1 MANQIFKVKQ
11 QQFLNLATAE
21 EAEERFWEAV
31 QPQPLGE
38 ELVLLEKAHGRI
50 LACEVLARHN
60 VPYFDRSNFDGFAL
74 RAEDTF
80 GAQETAPVLL
90 KLNPEILASGV
101 VPQEDV
107 AQGTATTIS
116 TGGVLP
122 RGADGVVMIENTF
135 PLKKTA
141 SGENRIKVLKPIVPN
156 SGVSLAG
163 SDIGAGEVVLR
174 IGELLGY
181 RETGTLAAL
190 GEAKVKV
197 WKRPQVA
204 VISTGDELIAPGEK
218 MEMGKVYDSNSTVI
232 AHAVEE
238 LGCEAVRFGIVPDDE
253 AQLEAVLRQAL
264 ELDFVLL
271 SGGTSKGEGDLNYR
285 VFEKF
290 NDPGVLVHGV
300 SLKPGKP
307 LCLAVLEGTP
317 AAILPGFPT
326 SSTFTFSKFIAPVLR
341 KLAGLAPERSVH
353 VQAKI
358 PLRLNSDKGRTE
370 FNLVHLVR
378 NEDGFSAYSTGKG
391 SGSITGFARADGFM
405 EISRN
410 TEMLEAGEETTIH
423 LLGASAR
430 PPDLMIIGSHC
441 VGLDFLIGEMQKR
454 GISCKF
460 LAVGSMGGV
469 LAAQRG
475 ECDLAGTHLL
485 HETSDQYNRHLLTA
499 ELHLHKGYRR
509 SQGLLF
515 RKDDSRFSLIERNFK
530 ETIQQLMG
538 DQNVRMINRNLGSGT
553 RVLLDRLL
561 SNQQPSGF
569 FQEAKSHNSVAAAI
583 AQKRADW
590 GIAIRSVAEDSGLG
604 FSQMQDEEYDFIIP
618 QKRLNRPEV
627 RQFINMLQEPNIQT
641 QLNDLGLTVSAPS

>member
-1 MANQIFKVKQ
+1 MKQ

-38 ELVLLEKAHGRI
+38 ELVMLEDAHGRI
-50 LACEVLARHN
+50 LACDIVARHN

-90 KLNPEILASGV
+90 TLNPEILACGV

-107 AQGTATTIS
+107 APGTATTIS

-135 PLKKTA
+135 PLKNA
-141 SGENRIKVLKPIVPN
+141 EPAENMIQVLKPIVPN
-156 SGVSLAG
+156 AGVSLAG

-190 GEAKVKV
+190 GEANVSV
-197 WKRPQVA
+197 WRRPKVA
-204 VISTGDELIAPGEK
+204 VISTGDELIAPGEQ

-253 AQLEAVLRQAL
+253 AQLETVLRNAL
-264 ELDFVLL
+264 ALDFVLL

-290 NDPGVLVHGV
+290 RNPGVLVHGV

-307 LCLAVLEGTP
+307 LCLAVLDGIP

-341 KLAGLAPERSVH
+341 KLAGLTPERSAH
-353 VQAKI
+353 VQANV

-405 EISRN
+405 EIPRT

-423 LLGASAR
+423 LLGESTR
-430 PPDLMIIGSHC
+430 PSDLIIIGSHC
-441 VGLDFLIGEMQKR
+441 VGLDFLLGEMQKR
-454 GISCKF
+454 GVSCKF
-460 LAVGSMGGV
+460 LAVGSMGGI

-485 HETSDQYNRHLLTA
+485 DVASNQYNSHLLTA
-499 ELHLHKGYRR
+499 ELALIKGYRR

-515 RKDDSRFSLIERNFK
+515 RKDDSRFALVKQNIQ
-530 ETIQQLMG
+530 ETIRQLMEN
-538 DQNVRMINRNLGSGT
+538 QNVRMINRNLGSGT

-561 SNQQPSGF
+561 AGQRPSGF

-590 GIAIRSVAEDSGLG
+590 GIAIRSVAEDSGLD
-604 FSQMQDEEYDFIIP
+604 FFPMQDEEYDFIIP
-618 QKRLNRPEV
+618 NKRLNRPEV
-627 RQFINMLQEPNIQT
+627 RQFINLLQEANIQS
-641 QLNDLGLTVSAPS
+641 QLNKLGLSTDVPV

>member
-1 MANQIFKVKQ
+1 MKQ

-38 ELVLLEKAHGRI
+38 ELVMLEDAHGRI
-50 LACEVLARHN
+50 LACDIVARHN

-90 KLNPEILASGV
+90 TLNPEILACGV

-107 AQGTATTIS
+107 APGTATTIS

-135 PLKKTA
+135 PLKNA
-141 SGENRIKVLKPIVPN
+141 EPAGNMIQVLKPIVPN
-156 SGVSLAG
+156 AGVSLAG

-190 GEAKVKV
+190 GEANVSV
-197 WKRPQVA
+197 WRRPKVA
-204 VISTGDELIAPGEK
+204 VISTGDELIAPGEQ

-253 AQLEAVLRQAL
+253 AQLETVLRNAL
-264 ELDFVLL
+264 ALDFVLL

-290 NDPGVLVHGV
+290 RNPGVLVHGV

-307 LCLAVLEGTP
+307 LCLAVLDGIP

-341 KLAGLAPERSVH
+341 KLAGLTPERSAH
-353 VQAKI
+353 VQANV

-378 NEDGFSAYSTGKG
+378 NEDGFSAYSTGKD

-405 EISRN
+405 EIPRT

-423 LLGASAR
+423 LLGESTR
-430 PPDLMIIGSHC
+430 PSDLIIIGSHC
-441 VGLDFLIGEMQKR
+441 VGLDFLLGEMQKR
-454 GISCKF
+454 GVSCKF
-460 LAVGSMGGV
+460 LAVGSMGGI

-485 HETSDQYNRHLLTA
+485 DVASNQYNSHLLTA
-499 ELHLHKGYRR
+499 ELALIKGYRR

-515 RKDDSRFSLIERNFK
+515 RKDDSRFALVKQNIQ
-530 ETIQQLMG
+530 ETIRQLMEN
-538 DQNVRMINRNLGSGT
+538 QNVRMINRNLGSGT

-561 SNQQPSGF
+561 AGQRPSGF

-590 GIAIRSVAEDSGLG
+590 GIAIRSVAEDSGLD
-604 FSQMQDEEYDFIIP
+604 FFPMQDEEYDFIIP
-618 QKRLNRPEV
+618 NKRLNRPEV
-627 RQFINMLQEPNIQT
+627 RQFINLLKEANIQS
-641 QLNDLGLTVSAPS
+641 QLNKLGLSTDVPV

>member
-1 MANQIFKVKQ
+1 MKQ

-38 ELVLLEKAHGRI
+38 ELVMLEDAHGRI
-50 LACEVLARHN
+50 LACDIVARHN

-80 GAQETAPVLL
+80 GAQETAPILL
-90 KLNPEILASGV
+90 TLNPEILACGV

-107 AQGTATTIS
+107 APGTATTIS

-135 PLKKTA
+135 PFKNA
-141 SGENRIKVLKPIVPN
+141 EPAENMIQVLKPIVPN
-156 SGVSLAG
+156 AGVSLAG

-190 GEAKVKV
+190 GEANVSV
-197 WKRPQVA
+197 WRRPKVA
-204 VISTGDELIAPGEK
+204 VISTGDELIAPGEQ

-253 AQLEAVLRQAL
+253 AQLETVLRKAL
-264 ELDFVLL
+264 ALDFVLL

-290 NDPGVLVHGV
+290 RNPGVLVHGV

-307 LCLAVLEGTP
+307 LCLAVLDGIP

-341 KLAGLAPERSVH
+341 KLAGLTPERSAH
-353 VQAKI
+353 VQANV

-405 EISRN
+405 EIPRT
-410 TEMLEAGEETTIH
+410 TEMLEAGEDTTIH
-423 LLGASAR
+423 LLGESTR
-430 PPDLMIIGSHC
+430 PSDLMIIGSHC
-441 VGLDFLIGEMQKR
+441 VGLDFLLGEMQKR
-454 GISCKF
+454 GVSCKF
-460 LAVGSMGGV
+460 LAVGSMGGI

-485 HETSDQYNRHLLTA
+485 DEASNQYNSHLLTE
-499 ELHLHKGYRR
+499 ELALIKGYRR

-515 RKDDSRFSLIERNFK
+515 RKDDSRFALVKQNFQ
-530 ETIQQLMG
+530 ETIRQLME

-561 SNQQPSGF
+561 AGQRPSGF

-583 AQKRADW
+583 THKRADW
-590 GIAIRSVAEDSGLG
+590 GIAIRSVAEDSGLD
-604 FSQMQDEEYDFIIP
+604 FFPMQDEEYDFIIP
-618 QKRLNRPEV
+618 NKRLKRQEV
-627 RQFINMLQEPNIQT
+627 RQFINLLQEANIQT
-641 QLNDLGLTVSAPS
+641 QLNKLGLSTDAPV

>member
-1 MANQIFKVKQ
+1 MKQ

-38 ELVLLEKAHGRI
+38 ELVMLEDAHGRI
-50 LACEVLARHN
+50 LACDIVARHN

-90 KLNPEILASGV
+90 TLNPEILACGV

-107 AQGTATTIS
+107 APGTATTIS

-135 PLKKTA
+135 PLKNA
-141 SGENRIKVLKPIVPN
+141 EPAGNMIQVLKPIVPN
-156 SGVSLAG
+156 AGVSLAG

-190 GEAKVKV
+190 GEANVSV
-197 WKRPQVA
+197 WRRPKVA
-204 VISTGDELIAPGEK
+204 VISTGDELIAPGEQ

-253 AQLEAVLRQAL
+253 AQLETVLRNAL
-264 ELDFVLL
+264 ALDFVLL

-290 NDPGVLVHGV
+290 RSPGVLVHGV

-307 LCLAVLEGTP
+307 LCLAVLDGIP

-341 KLAGLAPERSVH
+341 KLAGLTPERSAH
-353 VQAKI
+353 VQANV

-405 EISRN
+405 EIPRT

-423 LLGASAR
+423 LLGESTR
-430 PPDLMIIGSHC
+430 PSDLIIIGSHC
-441 VGLDFLIGEMQKR
+441 VGLDFLLGEMQKR
-454 GISCKF
+454 GVSCKF
-460 LAVGSMGGV
+460 LAVGSMGGI

-485 HETSDQYNRHLLTA
+485 DVASNQYNSHLLTA
-499 ELHLHKGYRR
+499 ELALIKGYRR

-515 RKDDSRFSLIERNFK
+515 RKDDSRFALVKQDIQ
-530 ETIQQLMG
+530 ETIRQLMEN
-538 DQNVRMINRNLGSGT
+538 QNVRMINRNLGSGT

-561 SNQQPSGF
+561 AGQRPSGF

-590 GIAIRSVAEDSGLG
+590 GIAIRSVAEDSGLD
-604 FSQMQDEEYDFIIP
+604 FFPMQDEEYDFIIP
-618 QKRLNRPEV
+618 NKRLNRPEV
-627 RQFINMLQEPNIQT
+627 RQFINLLQEANIQS
-641 QLNDLGLTVSAPS
+641 QLNKLGLSTDVPF

>member
-1 MANQIFKVKQ
+1 MKQ

-38 ELVLLEKAHGRI
+38 ELVMLEDAHGRI
-50 LACEVLARHN
+50 LACDIVARHN

-90 KLNPEILASGV
+90 TLNPEILACGV

-107 AQGTATTIS
+107 APGTATTIS

-135 PLKKTA
+135 PFKNA
-141 SGENRIKVLKPIVPN
+141 EPAENMIQVLKPIVPN
-156 SGVSLAG
+156 AGVSLAG

-190 GEAKVKV
+190 GEANVSV
-197 WKRPQVA
+197 WRRPKVA
-204 VISTGDELIAPGEK
+204 VISTGDELIAPGEQ

-253 AQLEAVLRQAL
+253 AQLETVLRKAL
-264 ELDFVLL
+264 ALDFVLL

-290 NDPGVLVHGV
+290 RNPGVLVHGV

-307 LCLAVLEGTP
+307 LCLAVLDGIP

-341 KLAGLAPERSVH
+341 KLAGLTPERSAH
-353 VQAKI
+353 VQANV

-405 EISRN
+405 EIPRT
-410 TEMLEAGEETTIH
+410 TEMLEAGEDTTIH
-423 LLGASAR
+423 LLGESTR
-430 PPDLMIIGSHC
+430 PSDLMIIGSHC
-441 VGLDFLIGEMQKR
+441 VGLDFLLGEMQKR
-454 GISCKF
+454 GVSCKF
-460 LAVGSMGGV
+460 LAVGSMGGI

-485 HETSDQYNRHLLTA
+485 DEASNQYNSHLLTE
-499 ELHLHKGYRR
+499 ELALIKGYRR

-515 RKDDSRFSLIERNFK
+515 RKDDSRFALVKQNIQ
-530 ETIQQLMG
+530 ETIRQLMEN
-538 DQNVRMINRNLGSGT
+538 QNVRMINRNLGSGT

-561 SNQQPSGF
+561 AGQRPSGF

-583 AQKRADW
+583 THKRADW
-590 GIAIRSVAEDSGLG
+590 GIAIRSVAEDSGLD
-604 FSQMQDEEYDFIIP
+604 FFPMQDEEYDFIIP
-618 QKRLNRPEV
+618 NKRLKRQEV
-627 RQFINMLQEPNIQT
+627 RQFINLLQEANIQT
-641 QLNDLGLTVSAPS
+641 QLNKLGLSTDAPV

>member
-1 MANQIFKVKQ
+1 MKQ

-21 EAEERFWEAV
+21 EAEKIFWEAV

-38 ELVLLEKAHGRI
+38 ELVMLEDAHGRI
-50 LACEVLARHN
+50 LACDIVAQHN

-90 KLNPEILASGV
+90 TMNPEILACGV

-107 AQGTATTIS
+107 APGTATTIS

-135 PLKKTA
+135 PLKHA
-141 SGENRIKVLKPIVPN
+141 EPAENMIQVLKPIVPN
-156 SGVSLAG
+156 AGVSLAG

-174 IGELLGY
+174 IGDLLGY

-190 GEAKVKV
+190 GEANVSV
-197 WKRPQVA
+197 WRRPKVA
-204 VISTGDELIAPGEK
+204 VISTGDELIAPGEQ

-253 AQLEAVLRQAL
+253 AQLETVLRNAL

-290 NDPGVLVHGV
+290 RNPGVLVHGV

-307 LCLAVLEGTP
+307 LCLAVLDGIP

-341 KLAGLAPERSVH
+341 KLAGLTPERSAH
-353 VQAKI
+353 VQANV

-378 NEDGFSAYSTGKG
+378 NEDRFSAYSTGKG

-405 EISRN
+405 EIPRN

-423 LLGASAR
+423 LLGESAR

-441 VGLDFLIGEMQKR
+441 VGLDFLLGEMQKR
-454 GISCKF
+454 GVSCKF

-485 HETSDQYNRHLLTA
+485 DVASNQYNSHLLTA
-499 ELHLHKGYRR
+499 ELDLIKGYRR

-515 RKDDSRFSLIERNFK
+515 RKDDSRFSLIKQNF
-530 ETIQQLMG
+530 EGTIRQLME

-553 RVLLDRLL
+553 RILLDRLL
-561 SNQQPSGF
+561 AGQRPSGF

-590 GIAIRSVAEDSGLG
+590 GIAIHSVAEDSGLD
-604 FSQMQDEEYDFIIP
+604 FFQMQDEEYDFIIP
-618 QKRLNRPEV
+618 NKRLKRPEV
-627 RQFINMLQEPNIQT
+627 RQFLNLLQEANIQS
-641 QLNDLGLTVSAPS
+641 QLNKLGLSTDVPV

>member
-1 MANQIFKVKQ
+1 MKQ

-21 EAEERFWEAV
+21 EAEKIFWEAV

-38 ELVLLEKAHGRI
+38 ELVMLEDAHGRI
-50 LACEVLARHN
+50 LACDIVAQHN

-90 KLNPEILASGV
+90 TLNQEILACGV

-107 AQGTATTIS
+107 APGTATTIS

-135 PLKKTA
+135 PLKHA
-141 SGENRIKVLKPIVPN
+141 EPAENMIQVLKPIVPN
-156 SGVSLAG
+156 AGVSLAG

-174 IGELLGY
+174 IGDLLGY

-190 GEAKVKV
+190 GEANVSV
-197 WKRPQVA
+197 WRRPKVA
-204 VISTGDELIAPGEK
+204 VISTGDELIAPGEQ

-253 AQLEAVLRQAL
+253 AQLETVLRNAL

-290 NDPGVLVHGV
+290 RNPGVLVHGV

-307 LCLAVLEGTP
+307 LCLAVLDGIP

-341 KLAGLAPERSVH
+341 KLAGLTPERSAH
-353 VQAKI
+353 VQANV

-378 NEDGFSAYSTGKG
+378 NEDRFSAYSTGKG

-405 EISRN
+405 EIPRN

-423 LLGASAR
+423 LLGESAR

-441 VGLDFLIGEMQKR
+441 VGLDFLLGEMQKR
-454 GISCKF
+454 GVSCKF

-485 HETSDQYNRHLLTA
+485 DEASNQYNKHLLTA
-499 ELHLHKGYRR
+499 ELDLIKGYRR
-509 SQGLLF
+509 SQVLLF
-515 RKDDSRFSLIERNFK
+515 RKDDSRFALIKQNF
-530 ETIQQLMG
+530 EGTIRQLME

-553 RVLLDRLL
+553 RILLDRLL
-561 SNQQPSGF
+561 AGQRPSGF

-590 GIAIRSVAEDSGLG
+590 GIAIHSVAEDSGLD
-604 FSQMQDEEYDFIIP
+604 FFQMQDEEYDFIIP
-618 QKRLNRPEV
+618 NKRLKRPEV
-627 RQFINMLQEPNIQT
+627 RQFLNLLQEANIQS
-641 QLNDLGLTVSAPS
+641 QLNKLGLSTDFPV

>member
-1 MANQIFKVKQ
+1 MKQ

-31 QPQPLGE
+31 KPQPLGE
-38 ELVLLEKAHGRI
+38 ELVMLEDAHGRI
-50 LACEVLARHN
+50 LACDIVARHN

-80 GAQETAPVLL
+80 GAQETAPILL
-90 KLNPEILASGV
+90 TLNPEILACGV

-107 AQGTATTIS
+107 APGTATTIS

-135 PLKKTA
+135 PFKNA
-141 SGENRIKVLKPIVPN
+141 EPAENMIQVLKPIVPN
-156 SGVSLAG
+156 TGVSLAG

-174 IGELLGY
+174 FGELLGY

-190 GEAKVKV
+190 GEANVSV
-197 WKRPQVA
+197 WRRPKVA
-204 VISTGDELIAPGEK
+204 VISTGDELIAPGEQ

-253 AQLEAVLRQAL
+253 AQLETVLRKAL
-264 ELDFVLL
+264 ALDFVLL

-290 NDPGVLVHGV
+290 RNPGVLVHGV

-307 LCLAVLEGTP
+307 LCLAVLDGIP

-341 KLAGLAPERSVH
+341 KLAGLTPERSAH
-353 VQAKI
+353 VQANV

-405 EISRN
+405 EIPRT
-410 TEMLEAGEETTIH
+410 TEMLEAGEDTTIH
-423 LLGASAR
+423 LLGESTR
-430 PPDLMIIGSHC
+430 PSDLMIIGSHC
-441 VGLDFLIGEMQKR
+441 VGLDFLLGEMQKR
-454 GISCKF
+454 GVSCKF
-460 LAVGSMGGV
+460 LAVGSMGGI

-485 HETSDQYNRHLLTA
+485 DEASNQYNSHLLTV
-499 ELHLHKGYRR
+499 ELALIKGYRR

-515 RKDDSRFSLIERNFK
+515 RKDDSRFALVKQNFQ
-530 ETIQQLMG
+530 ETIRQLME
-538 DQNVRMINRNLGSGT
+538 DKNVRMINRNLGSGT

-561 SNQQPSGF
+561 AGQRPSGF

-583 AQKRADW
+583 THKRADW
-590 GIAIRSVAEDSGLG
+590 GIAIRSVAEDSGLD
-604 FSQMQDEEYDFIIP
+604 FFPMQDEEYDFIIP
-618 QKRLNRPEV
+618 NKRLKRQEV
-627 RQFINMLQEPNIQT
+627 RQFINLLQEANIQT
-641 QLNDLGLTVSAPS
+641 QLNKLGLSTDAPV